1 MLLNKYAK
9 FNAISK
15 DSFAEELLFKIEKN
29 VQNKKTLEDNAF
41 PLMYLIVTN
50 FKNMNELEALM

>member
-15 DSFAEELLFKIEKN
+15 DDFAEELLFKIEKN
-29 VQNKKTLEDNAF
+29 VKNKRTLEDNAF
-41 PLMYLIVTN
+41 PFLYSIVAN
-50 FKNMNELEALM
+50 FKNMNEM

>member
-15 DSFAEELLFKIEKN
+15 DDFAEELLFKIEKN
-29 VQNKKTLEDNAF
+29 VKNKKTLEDNSF
-41 PLMYLIVTN
+41 PFLY
-50 FKNMNELEALM
+50 